1 MSLKEFT
8 KEVFTRYGFTEEY
21 INIYLAYLRVPRA
34 TISEVFMTLG
44 EEHEGL
50 DYQTVLEI
58 TEWLVERGFLKKIEG
73 IVSRYI
79 PLEPFF
85 ELFINESETL
95 RNEIAKI
102 KDTILTD
109 QSNRFEKLENI
120 QNKSISE
127 VENAVDSQVKTFF
140 EDSDSKNS
148 IKKNKI
154 DKATNRFTE
163 TTKALESNIH
173 STVDTLNSNLKDTS
187 TLHVSKYEAE
197 INSSKD
203 NLTNLIADL
212 LNDFSTRVESLDRE
226 LKMELDEHVE
236 RHITISNQ
244 LKPRIEQI
252 LEKYL
257 ERMDK
262 VVADLK
268 DRISNLLK
276 EHTNH
281 IKNTTDT
288 LQTNLKATVN
298 ERHRTLTDQTNDFK
312 SMTLTLIDNL
322 LEHANRFTDFSG
334 DMAKKG
340 FLWLGKKIKY
350 KARHET
356 TIQNILK
363 YTKPMK
369 EEFSKT
375 CDDYIDNTRGTTD
388 NIKTDITDIME
399 NENENLASVTSD
411 LDYKAQETINAQL
424 ETLATDMAG
433 EVDSTLQNG
442 VKDCTDTNIKL
453 KDSIESSLKQH
464 HRQYED
470 AINNHRDISL
480 KHYTNFDSEIKNINE
495 SWTREVDTQFS
506 EVKGDVT
513 DKINGEIQLW
523 DAEAKDMN
531 NSLADMLSDHK
542 IKYEQNAK
550 TLQNSLSDTT
560 RDTTQDLKD
569 VIADFTLQFMN
580 SIDDATEFAE
590 NNEDKLKDI
599 HKASSSIPEISKVTT
614 WQVVGKDA
622 MVAAIKGA
630 IYRVKSSIIIV
641 TPYVVPEIL
650 QVVSEYAFQKRAVR
664 FMLTSHFPLDQYSG
678 IINKMKQLGNVQF
691 RQLQSK
697 GEFFAVTRDAEE
709 VILAPATE
717 KEADMI
723 AVVSNQSGYAK
734 LYSQFI
740 GPIFQ
745 ANSRPIK

>member
-8 KEVFTRYGFTEEY
+8 KEVFTRYGFTEEH

-44 EEHEGL
+44 EDHEGL
-50 DYQTVLEI
+50 EYQAVLEI
-58 TEWLVERGFLKKIEG
+58 TEWLEERGFLKKIEG

-85 ELFINESETL
+85 ELFTNESETL

-102 KDTILTD
+102 KDNILTD

-120 QNKSISE
+120 QNNSVSE
-127 VENAVDSQVKTFF
+127 VENAVDSQVKAFF

-148 IKKNKI
+148 NKKNKI

-163 TTKALESNIH
+163 STKALEGKIH
-173 STVDTLNSNLKDTS
+173 STVDTLNSGLKNTS
-187 TLHVSKYEAE
+187 TLHVSKNETE
-197 INSSKD
+197 INTTKD
-203 NLTNLIADL
+203 NLTNLIAEL
-212 LNDFSTRVESLDRE
+212 LNDFSTRVENLDKE

-236 RHITISNQ
+236 RHKTIYNQ

-262 VVADLK
+262 VIADLK
-268 DRISNLLK
+268 EKISNLLK

-288 LQTNLKATVN
+288 LQTNLKATAD

-322 LEHANRFTDFSG
+322 LEHANRFTDFSE
-334 DMAKKG
+334 DMSKKG

-356 TIQNILK
+356 TIQNILTF
-363 YTKPMK
+363 TKPMK
-369 EEFSKT
+369 EDFAKT
-375 CDDYIDNTRGTTD
+375 CDDYINNTRGTTD
-388 NIKTDITDIME
+388 SIKTDVTDIMG
-399 NENENLASVTSD
+399 NENESLTSVTSD
-411 LDYKAQETINAQL
+411 LDYKAQETIDAQL

-433 EVDSTLQNG
+433 EVDSTLQSG
-442 VKDCTDTNIKL
+442 VKDCSDTNIKL
-453 KDSIESSLKQH
+453 KDSLGSSLKQH
-464 HRQYED
+464 HRQYEE
-470 AINNHRDISL
+470 AINNHRDTSL

-495 SWTREVDTQFS
+495 SWTKEVDTQFS
-506 EVKGDVT
+506 EVKRDVS
-513 DKINGEIQLW
+513 DKYNSEIQLW

-531 NSLADMLSDHK
+531 NSLADMLADHK
-542 IKYEQNAK
+542 AKYEQNAK
-550 TLQNSLSDTT
+550 TLQNSLSNTT
-560 RDTTQDLKD
+560 KDTTQNLKD
-569 VIADFTLQFMN
+569 AIADFTLQFMN
-580 SIDDATEFAE
+580 SIDDATELAE
-590 NNEDKLKDI
+590 INEDKLKDI
-599 HKASSSIPEISKVTT
+599 QKASSSIPEISSVTT

-630 IYRVKSSIIIV
+630 IYRVKSSVIIV

-650 QVVSEYAFQKRAVR
+650 QVVSEYAFQKKAVR

>member
-8 KEVFTRYGFTEEY
+8 KEVFTRYGFTEEH

-44 EEHEGL
+44 EDHEGL
-50 DYQTVLEI
+50 EYQAVLEI
-58 TEWLVERGFLKKIEG
+58 TDWLEERGFLKKIEG

-85 ELFINESETL
+85 ELFTNESETL

-102 KDTILTD
+102 KDNILTD

-120 QNKSISE
+120 QNNSVSE
-127 VENAVDSQVKTFF
+127 VENAVDSQVKAFF

-148 IKKNKI
+148 NKKNKI

-163 TTKALESNIH
+163 STKALEGKIH
-173 STVDTLNSNLKDTS
+173 STVDTLNSGLKNTS
-187 TLHVSKYEAE
+187 TLHVSKNETE
-197 INSSKD
+197 INTTKD
-203 NLTNLIADL
+203 NLTNLIAEL
-212 LNDFSTRVESLDRE
+212 LNDFSTRVENLDKE

-236 RHITISNQ
+236 RHKTIYNQ

-262 VVADLK
+262 VIADLK
-268 DRISNLLK
+268 ERISNLLK

-288 LQTNLKATVN
+288 LQTNLKATAD
-298 ERHRTLTDQTNDFK
+298 ERYRTLTNQTNDFK

-322 LEHANRFTDFSG
+322 LEHANRFTDFSE
-334 DMAKKG
+334 DMSKKG

-356 TIQNILK
+356 TIQNILNF
-363 YTKPMK
+363 TKPIK
-369 EEFSKT
+369 EDFTKT
-375 CDDYIDNTRGTTD
+375 CDDYINNTRGTTD
-388 NIKTDITDIME
+388 SIKTDVTDIMG
-399 NENENLASVTSD
+399 NENESLASVTSD
-411 LDYKAQETINAQL
+411 LDYKAQETIDSQL

-433 EVDSTLQNG
+433 EVDSTLQSG
-442 VKDCTDTNIKL
+442 VKDCSDTNIKL
-453 KDSIESSLKQH
+453 KDSLGSSLKQH
-464 HRQYED
+464 HRQYEE
-470 AINNHRDISL
+470 AINNHRDTSL

-495 SWTREVDTQFS
+495 SWTKEVDTQFS
-506 EVKGDVT
+506 EVKRDVS
-513 DKINGEIQLW
+513 DKYNNEIQLW
-523 DAEAKDMN
+523 DAEAKDIN
-531 NSLADMLSDHK
+531 NSLADMLADHK
-542 IKYEQNAK
+542 TKYEQNAK
-550 TLQNSLSDTT
+550 TLQNSLSNTT
-560 RDTTQDLKD
+560 KDTTQNLKD
-569 VIADFTLQFMN
+569 AIADFTLQFMN
-580 SIDDATEFAE
+580 SIDDATELAE
-590 NNEDKLKDI
+590 INEDKLKDI
-599 HKASSSIPEISKVTT
+599 HKASSSIPEISSVTT

-630 IYRVKSSIIIV
+630 IYRVKSSVIIV

-650 QVVSEYAFQKRAVR
+650 QVVSEYAFQKKAVR

>member
-8 KEVFTRYGFTEEY
+8 KEVFTRYGFTEEH
-21 INIYLAYLRVPRA
+21 INIYLNYLRVPRA

-58 TEWLVERGFLKKIEG
+58 TEWLVEKGFLKKIEG

-85 ELFINESETL
+85 ELFTNESETL

-109 QSNRFEKLENI
+109 QSHRFEKLESI

-148 IKKNKI
+148 TKKNKI

-163 TTKALESNIH
+163 TTKTLESNVH
-173 STVDTLNSNLKDTS
+173 SMVDTLNSNLKDTS
-187 TLHVSKYEAE
+187 TSQVNKNENE
-197 INSSKD
+197 INNTKD
-203 NLTNLIADL
+203 NLVNLITDL
-212 LNDFSTRVESLDRE
+212 LNDFSTRVENLDRE

-236 RHITISNQ
+236 RHQTISNQ
-244 LKPRIEQI
+244 LKPKIEQI

-262 VVADLK
+262 IIADLK
-268 DRISNLLK
+268 ERISNLLK

-288 LQTNLKATVN
+288 LQTNLKATVD
-298 ERHRTLTDQTNDFK
+298 ERHRNLTDRTNDFK

-322 LEHANRFTDFSG
+322 LEHANRFTDFSN

-340 FLWLGKKIKY
+340 FLWLGKKKKY

-356 TIQNILK
+356 TIQNVLQ

-375 CDDYIDNTRGTTD
+375 CDDYIDNTRRTTD
-388 NIKTDITDIME
+388 TIKTDVTDIMG
-399 NENENLASVTSD
+399 NENESLASITND
-411 LDYKAQETINAQL
+411 LDYKAQETIDAQL
-424 ETLATDMAG
+424 ETLATDIAG
-433 EVDSTLQNG
+433 EVDSTLQSG

-453 KDSIESSLKQH
+453 KDSLENSLKQH
-464 HRQYED
+464 HRQYDE
-470 AINNHRDISL
+470 AINNHKDASL
-480 KHYTNFDSEIKNINE
+480 KHYTNFDTEIKNINE
-495 SWTREVDTQFS
+495 SWTKEVDTQFS
-506 EVKGDVT
+506 EIKRET
-513 DKINGEIQLW
+513 SDKINSEIQLW

-531 NSLADMLSDHK
+531 NSLVDMLSDHK
-542 IKYEQNAK
+542 TKYEQNAK
-550 TLQNSLSDTT
+550 TLQSSLSNTSK
-560 RDTTQDLKD
+560 DTTQNLKD
-569 VIADFTLQFMN
+569 AIADFTLQFMN
-580 SIDDATEFAE
+580 SIDDATELAE
-590 NNEDKLKDI
+590 TNEDKLKDI
-599 HKASSSIPEISKVTT
+599 QKASSLIPEISKVTT
-614 WQVVGKDA
+614 WQVIGKDA
-622 MVAAIKGA
+622 MVAVIKDA

-650 QVVSEYAFQKRAVR
+650 QVVSEYAFQKKAVR

-723 AVVSNQSGYAK
+723 AVVSNQEGYAK

>member
-1 MSLKEFT
+1 MSLKEIT
-8 KEVFTRYGFTEEY
+8 KEVFTRYGFTEEH
-21 INIYLAYLRVPRA
+21 INTYLTYLRVPRA

-44 EEHEGL
+44 EKDENL
-50 DYQTVLEI
+50 QYQTIQEI
-58 TEWLVERGFLKKIEG
+58 TEWLVERGFLKMVEG
-73 IVSRYI
+73 IVPRYI
-79 PLEPFF
+79 PLEPFL
-85 ELFINESETL
+85 ELFTNESETL

-102 KDTILTD
+102 KDIILSD
-109 QSNRFEKLENI
+109 QSNRFEKLEDI
-120 QNKSISE
+120 QNKSVSE
-127 VENAVDSQVKTFF
+127 VENAVDSQIKSFF

-148 IKKNKI
+148 TKKNKI

-163 TTKALESNIH
+163 TTKTLESNIH
-173 STVDTLNSNLKDTS
+173 SIVDSLNSGLKNTS
-187 TLHVSKYEAE
+187 TSHVSKYEAE
-197 INSSKD
+197 INSTKE
-203 NLTNLIADL
+203 NLTSLIADL
-212 LNDFSTRVESLDRE
+212 LSDFSTRVANLDKE

-236 RHITISNQ
+236 RHKTIYNQ

-262 VVADLK
+262 VIADLK
-268 DRISNLLK
+268 EKISNLLK

-288 LQTNLKATVN
+288 LQTNLKATVD
-298 ERHRTLTDQTNDFK
+298 ERHRTLNNQTNDFK

-322 LEHANRFTDFSG
+322 LEHANRFTDFSE

-340 FLWLGKKIKY
+340 FLWLGKKKKY

-356 TIQNILK
+356 TIQNILQ

-369 EEFSKT
+369 EDFSKT
-375 CDDYIDNTRGTTD
+375 CDDYMDNTRGTTES
-388 NIKTDITDIME
+388 IKTDVTEIMG
-399 NENENLASVTSD
+399 NENDGLGSVTSD
-411 LDYKAQETINAQL
+411 LDFKAQETIDAQL

-433 EVDSTLQNG
+433 EVDSTLQSG

-453 KDSIESSLKQH
+453 KDSLENSIKQH
-464 HRQYED
+464 HRHYEE
-470 AINNHRDISL
+470 AINTHRDSSL
-480 KHYTNFDSEIKNINE
+480 RHYTNSDAEIKKINE
-495 SWTREVDTQFS
+495 SWTGEVDTQFS
-506 EVKGDVT
+506 EVKRDT
-513 DKINGEIQLW
+513 SDKINSEIQLW
-523 DAEAKDMN
+523 DAEAKNMDISLSEM
-531 NSLADMLSDHK
+531 LADHK
-542 IKYEQNAK
+542 TKYEQNAK
-550 TLQNSLSDTT
+550 TLQNSLSNTT
-560 RDTTQDLKD
+560 RDTTQNLKD
-569 VIADFTLQFMN
+569 AIADFTLQFMN
-580 SIDDATEFAE
+580 SIDDATELAE

-599 HKASSSIPEISKVTT
+599 HQTSSSIPEISKVTT
-614 WQVVGKDA
+614 WQVVGREAMIAVIKD
-622 MVAAIKGA
+622 A

-650 QVVSEYAFQKRAVR
+650 QVVSEFAFQKRAVR
-664 FMLTSHFPLDQYSG
+664 FMLTSHFPLDKYSG

-717 KEADMI
+717 EEADMI

>member
-1 MSLKEFT
+1 
-8 KEVFTRYGFTEEY
+8 
-21 INIYLAYLRVPRA
+21 
-34 TISEVFMTLG
+34 
-44 EEHEGL
+44 
-50 DYQTVLEI
+50 
-58 TEWLVERGFLKKIEG
+58 
-73 IVSRYI
+73 
-79 PLEPFF
+79 
-85 ELFINESETL
+85 
-95 RNEIAKI
+95 
-102 KDTILTD
+102 
-109 QSNRFEKLENI
+109 
-120 QNKSISE
+120 
-127 VENAVDSQVKTFF
+127 VENL
-140 EDSDSKNS
+140 
-148 IKKNKI
+148 
-154 DKATNRFTE
+154 DK
-163 TTKALESNIH
+163 
-173 STVDTLNSNLKDTS
+173 
-187 TLHVSKYEAE
+187 
-197 INSSKD
+197 
-203 NLTNLIADL
+203 
-212 LNDFSTRVESLDRE
+212 E

-236 RHITISNQ
+236 RHKTIYNQ

-268 DRISNLLK
+268 ERISNLLK

-288 LQTNLKATVN
+288 LQTNLKATAD
-298 ERHRTLTDQTNDFK
+298 ERHRTLNEQTNDFK

-322 LEHANRFTDFSG
+322 LEHANRFTDFSE

-340 FLWLGKKIKY
+340 FLWLGKKKKY

-356 TIQNILK
+356 TIQNILN

-369 EEFSKT
+369 EDFSKT
-375 CDDYIDNTRGTTD
+375 CDDYIDNTRGTTES
-388 NIKTDITDIME
+388 IKTDVTDIMG
-399 NENENLASVTSD
+399 NENESLASVTGD
-411 LDYKAQETINAQL
+411 LDYKTQETIDAQL

-433 EVDSTLQNG
+433 EVDSTLQSG

-453 KDSIESSLKQH
+453 KDSLESSTKQH
-464 HRQYED
+464 HRQYEE
-470 AINNHRDISL
+470 AINNHRDTSL

-495 SWTREVDTQFS
+495 SWTKEVDTQFS
-506 EVKGDVT
+506 EVKRDT
-513 DKINGEIQLW
+513 SDKIGSEIQLW

-531 NSLADMLSDHK
+531 NSLADMLADHK
-542 IKYEQNAK
+542 TKYEQNAK
-550 TLQNSLSDTT
+550 TLQNSLSNTT
-560 RDTTQDLKD
+560 KDTTQNLKD
-569 VIADFTLQFMN
+569 AIADFTLQFMN
-580 SIDDATEFAE
+580 SIDDATELAE

-599 HKASSSIPEISKVTT
+599 HTASSSIPEISKVTT
-614 WQVVGKDA
+614 WQVIGKDA
-622 MVAAIKGA
+622 MVAVIKDA
-630 IYRVKSSIIIV
+630 IYRVKSSVIIV

-650 QVVSEYAFQKRAVR
+650 QVVSEYAFQKKAVR